1 MSGDLKIAMCG
12 LGLMG
17 TPIAERIA
25 AAGYQIAV
33 WGRSAAKSGA
43 VPHRAAYLARSA
55 SEAATNADVVV
66 LCLANEQAVE
76 EVVFGAEGVA
86 SQRRPRFVLDHSS
99 ISPNATRRLS
109 SRLHEATGAIWID
122 APVSGGVGGA
132 VAGTLSIMMGSD
144 KRANLTSLIELKSSY
159 AHRITS
165 TGDVGTGQLA
175 KLCNQVIV
183 SANLLAITSVT
194 GTGWDT
200 IFLFWST
207 ACLQGNISPKS
218 SPGRAA

>member
-86 SQRRPRFVLDHSS
+86 SQRRPRFVLDHSA
-99 ISPNATRRLS
+99 SPPTPQGDYLAACMKPRERYGLM
-109 SRLHEATGAIWID
+109 H
-122 APVSGGVGGA
+122 PCPA
-132 VAGTLSIMMGSD
+132 VLVVQ
-144 KRANLTSLIELKSSY
+144 SLEHFPS
-159 AHRITS
+159 
-165 TGDVGTGQLA
+165 
-175 KLCNQVIV
+175 
-183 SANLLAITSVT
+183 
-194 GTGWDT
+194 
-200 IFLFWST
+200 
-207 ACLQGNISPKS
+207 
-218 SPGRAA
+218 